1 MIKFVPV
8 SSDKLG
14 EPFSSDS
21 TLCGYIGYDYDADGA
36 QCGKCVFRL
45 NGYTMDVCFV
55 EALNDDA
62 ETEEGLIRSAL
73 NYGANRN
80 VYIAYYKAQ
89 SAISVA
95 ELLGFEKD
103 ENGVLC
109 GEIPM
114 LLRGSCCK

>member
-8 SSDKLG
+8 TSDKLG

-55 EALNDDA
+55 EALDSDA

-73 NYGANRN
+73 NY
-80 VYIAYYKAQ
+80 VYIFRSITKIL
-89 SAISVA
+89 SSI
-95 ELLGFEKD
+95 F
-103 ENGVLC
+103 
-109 GEIPM
+109 
-114 LLRGSCCK
+114 LRIKCSRFINIFKYFTII

>member
-1 MIKFVPV
+1 MIRFVPV
-8 SSDKLG
+8 TSDKLP
-14 EPFSSDS
+14 EPYSAEENCF
-21 TLCGYIGYDYDADGA
+21 GYIGYDMDAGDSV
-36 QCGKCVFRL
+36 CGKCVFRL

-89 SAISVA
+89 SAVSVA